1 MLYNIKLKKV
11 KASSQCITC
20 FYFDKNTKKCNGF
33 GKNCFEYDAKT
44 KTILDPITGLP
55 IKLN

>member
-1 MLYNIKLKKV
+1 MLYNIELKKV

-20 FYFDKNTKKCNGF
+20 FYFDKKTKKCNGF
-33 GKNCFEYDAKT
+33 GKKCFEYDAKT

>member
-1 MLYNIKLKKV
+1 MLWNKELKKV

-20 FYFDKNTKKCNGF
+20 FYFDKKTKKCHGF

-44 KTILDPITGLP
+44 KTVIDNITGLP
-55 IKLN
+55 IKFD